1 MKSINQ
7 LPIRIVD
14 ASFFLRIIALLGK
27 IQVNTVAN
35 GENWYAEICRM
46 LQERQQRDGSKLHF
60 RP

>member
-35 GENWYAEICRM
+35 GKENP
-46 LQERQQRDGSKLHF
+46 GSY
-60 RP
+60 